1 MNSEMSAQSGSG
13 AARAA
18 TAHAS
23 PTTATAGPPLLRMTG
38 IVKRFPGV
46 VALRGVSLELQAG
59 HVMAIVG
66 ENGAGKSSLIK
77 TLSGAYEPDEGTI
90 EIEGEALA
98 RGTHAA
104 IDAGVAVIYQELSL
118 INDMTVAENLFL
130 GRMPARHGMVLHGKA
145 DELAREALAQVGLDG
160 ISPRTRLGD
169 LPLNKRQLV
178 EVAKAVA
185 RDARILVMDEPTAA
199 LQSGDIANLYAVVR
213 RLRAAGMGIIFISHH
228 LEEVFELADSA
239 VVMRDGATVGARPMS
254 EWTESDLVQAM
265 VARTLDS
272 FYPWEPR
279 EYGEVVLE
287 ARHLASP
294 PVLRDASFSVRAGE
308 IVGVAGIAGA
318 GRTELL
324 KTIFGA
330 LPLTSGEL
338 LIRGKQVTI
347 GSPTEGVRNGIVY
360 TAEDRKLEGL
370 VLEASI
376 EENVALSS
384 LRALATAGFVSRAKK
399 RELAL
404 QASKRFAV
412 RASSVAQMT
421 GDLSGGNQQK
431 VILGRATA
439 TQPKVIMLDEP
450 TRGID
455 VGAKTEIYAHMVA
468 MARAGAAVIMVSSEL
483 PELLGMSDRVLV
495 MYRGN
500 IVTEIPRDQADSE
513 TVIQWATTGVG
524 A

>member
-1 MNSEMSAQSGSG
+1 MTVETEAQARKPSSAK
-13 AARAA
+13 A
-18 TAHAS
+18 
-23 PTTATAGPPLLRMTG
+23 PLLRMQG
-38 IVKRFPGV
+38 IVKSFPGV
-46 VALRGVSLELQAG
+46 KALRGVSLELHAG

-66 ENGAGKSSLIK
+66 ENGAGKSSLVK
-77 TLSGAYEPDEGTI
+77 TLSGAYEPDEGDI
-90 EIEGEALA
+90 EIDGQPLA
-98 RGTHAA
+98 RGTNAA

-130 GRMPARHGMVLHGKA
+130 GRMPARNGFVRQREAHAM
-145 DELAREALAQVGLDG
+145 AREALARVGLDNV
-160 ISPRTRLGD
+160 PPWMRLGD

-178 EVAKAVA
+178 EVAKAIA

-199 LQSGDIANLYAVVR
+199 LQSHDIENLYAVVR
-213 RLRAAGMGIIFISHH
+213 RLREAGMGIIFISHH

-254 EWTESDLVQAM
+254 EWTEAELVQAM
-265 VARTLDS
+265 VARNLES

-279 EYGEVVLE
+279 DYGDVVLDV
-287 ARHLASP
+287 RDLASAP
-294 PVLRDASFSVRAGE
+294 ILRNASFTVRAGE
-308 IVGVAGIAGA
+308 IVGIAGIAGA

-330 LPLTSGEL
+330 LPATHGE
-338 LIRGKQVTI
+338 IAVRGRKVTNH
-347 GSPTEGVRNGIVY
+347 SPTEGVRHGLVY

-370 VLEASI
+370 VLDASI

-384 LRALATAGFVSRAKK
+384 LKALASGGFVSRARK
-399 RELAL
+399 RKLA
-404 QASKRFAV
+404 QDASTRFGV
-412 RASSVAQMT
+412 RASSVLQVT
-421 GDLSGGNQQK
+421 GTLSGGNQQK

-439 TQPKVIMLDEP
+439 TNPAVIMLDEP

-455 VGAKTEIYAHMVA
+455 VGAKTEIYAHMVK

-495 MYRGN
+495 MYRGS
-500 IVTEIPRDQADSE
+500 IVTEIARDKADSE
-513 TVIQWATTGVG
+513 TVIQWATTGAG

>member
-1 MNSEMSAQSGSG
+1 MTVQAEE
-13 AARAA
+13 RERVPVE
-18 TAHAS
+18 T
-23 PTTATAGPPLLRMTG
+23 PVPLLRMQG
-38 IVKRFPGV
+38 IVKSFPGV
-46 VALRGVSLELQAG
+46 KALRGVSLELQAG

-66 ENGAGKSSLIK
+66 ENGAGKSSLVK

-90 EIEGEALA
+90 EIDGVPLA

-130 GRMPARHGMVLHGKA
+130 GRMPARKGFLMQREA
-145 DELAREALAQVGLDG
+145 NRLARAALARVGLDDV
-160 ISPRTRLGD
+160 PPWMRLGD

-178 EVAKAVA
+178 EVAKAIT

-199 LQSGDIANLYAVVR
+199 LQSQDIVNLYAVVR

-254 EWTESDLVQAM
+254 QWTEAELVQAM
-265 VARTLDS
+265 VARNLES

-279 EYGEVVLE
+279 DYGDVVLE
-287 ARHLASP
+287 VRDLASAP
-294 PVLRDASFSVRAGE
+294 LLRNANSKVRAGE
-308 IVGVAGIAGA
+308 IVGIAGIAGA

-330 LPLTSGEL
+330 LPATAGE
-338 LIRGKQVTI
+338 IRVKGRKI
-347 GSPTEGVRNGIVY
+347 SNHSPTEGVRHGLVY
-360 TAEDRKLEGL
+360 TSEDRKLEGL
-370 VLEASI
+370 VLDASI
-376 EENVALSS
+376 EENIALSS
-384 LRALATAGFVSRAKK
+384 LKALATGGFVSRARK
-399 RELAL
+399 RKLARD
-404 QASKRFAV
+404 ASTRFNV
-412 RASSVAQMT
+412 RSSSVLQVT
-421 GDLSGGNQQK
+421 GTLSGGNQQK

-439 TQPKVIMLDEP
+439 TEPAVIMLDEP

-455 VGAKTEIYAHMVA
+455 VGAKTEIYAHMVS
-468 MARAGAAVIMVSSEL
+468 MARAGAAVVMVSSEL

-495 MYRGN
+495 MYRGS
-500 IVTEIPRDQADSE
+500 IVTEIARDNAHSE
-513 TVIQWATTGVG
+513 AVIQWATTGAG

>member
-1 MNSEMSAQSGSG
+1 MTVQAEER
-13 AARAA
+13 ARAPVE
-18 TAHAS
+18 T
-23 PTTATAGPPLLRMTG
+23 PVPLLRMQG
-38 IVKRFPGV
+38 IVKSFPGV
-46 VALRGVSLELQAG
+46 KALRGVSLDLHAG

-66 ENGAGKSSLIK
+66 ENGAGKSSLVK

-90 EIEGEALA
+90 EIDGVPLA

-130 GRMPARHGMVLHGKA
+130 GRMPARKGFVMQHEA
-145 DELAREALAQVGLDG
+145 NQLAREALARVGLDNV
-160 ISPRTRLGD
+160 PPWMRLGD

-178 EVAKAVA
+178 EVAKAIA

-199 LQSGDIANLYAVVR
+199 LQSQDIANLYAVVR

-254 EWTESDLVQAM
+254 AWTEAELVQAM
-265 VARTLDS
+265 VARNLES

-279 EYGEVVLE
+279 DYGDVVLE
-287 ARHLASP
+287 VRDLASAP
-294 PVLRDASFSVRAGE
+294 LLRNASFKVRAGE
-308 IVGVAGIAGA
+308 IVGIAGIAGA

-330 LPLTSGEL
+330 LPATGGE
-338 LIRGKQVTI
+338 IRVKGRKI
-347 GSPTEGVRNGIVY
+347 ANHSPTEGVRHGLVY
-360 TAEDRKLEGL
+360 TSEDRKLEGL
-370 VLEASI
+370 VLDATI
-376 EENVALSS
+376 EENIALSS
-384 LRALATAGFVSRAKK
+384 LKALAIGGFVSRARK
-399 RELAL
+399 RKLA
-404 QASKRFAV
+404 QDASARFGV
-412 RASSVAQMT
+412 RSSSVLQVT
-421 GDLSGGNQQK
+421 GTLSGGNQQK

-439 TQPKVIMLDEP
+439 TGPLVIMLDEP

-455 VGAKTEIYAHMVA
+455 VGAKTEIYAHMVS
-468 MARAGAAVIMVSSEL
+468 MARAGAAVVMVSSEL

-495 MYRGN
+495 MYRGS
-500 IVTEIPRDQADSE
+500 IVTEIPRDKAHSE
-513 TVIQWATTGVG
+513 AVIQWATTGAG

>member
-1 MNSEMSAQSGSG
+1 MSAETSSPDLAGGVQQAPGSSN
-13 AARAA
+13 A
-18 TAHAS
+18 
-23 PTTATAGPPLLRMTG
+23 PLLRMEG
-38 IVKRFPGV
+38 IVKSFPGV
-46 VALRGVSLELQAG
+46 KALRGVSLSLQAG

-77 TLSGAYEPDEGTI
+77 TLSGAYEPDEGRI
-90 EIEGEALA
+90 EINGVPLA
-98 RGTHAA
+98 RGTNAA

-130 GRMPARHGMVLHGKA
+130 GRMPSRGGFVKRGEANEHARQ
-145 DELAREALAQVGLDG
+145 ALAQVGLDNV
-160 ISPRTRLGD
+160 SPSMRLGD

-199 LQSGDIANLYAVVR
+199 LQRGDIANLYAVVR

-239 VVMRDGATVGARPMS
+239 VVMRDGATVSSRPMNQ
-254 EWTESDLVQAM
+254 WTEQELVQAM
-265 VARTLDS
+265 VARNLDS
-272 FYPWEPR
+272 FYPWEAR
-279 EYGEVVLE
+279 DYGPVVLE
-287 ARHLASP
+287 VRDLASP
-294 PVLRDASFSVRAGE
+294 PIVRHASLSVRAGE
-308 IVGVAGIAGA
+308 IVGIAGIAGA

-324 KTIFGA
+324 KAIFGA
-330 LPLTSGEL
+330 LPVTKGEV
-338 LIRGKQVTI
+338 LIRGKKVNI
-347 GSPTEGVRNGIVY
+347 KSPTDGIRHGLVY

-384 LRALATAGFVSRAKK
+384 LKALATGGFTSNARK
-399 RELAL
+399 RKLA
-404 QASKRFAV
+404 QEASTRFAV
-412 RASSVAQMT
+412 RSPSVMQIT
-421 GDLSGGNQQK
+421 GNLSGGNQQK

-439 TQPKVIMLDEP
+439 TEPAVIMLDEP

-455 VGAKTEIYAHMVA
+455 VGAKTEIYAHMVS

-495 MYRGN
+495 MYRGS
-500 IVTEIPRDQADSE
+500 IVTEIARDKADSE

>member
-1 MNSEMSAQSGSG
+1 MQRSAGDTLATMQSASRTG
-13 AARAA
+13 A
-18 TAHAS
+18 
-23 PTTATAGPPLLRMTG
+23 PLLRMQG
-38 IVKRFPGV
+38 IVKSFPGV
-46 VALRGVSLELQAG
+46 KALRGVSLELQAG

-77 TLSGAYEPDEGTI
+77 ALSGAYDLDEGTI
-90 EIEGEALA
+90 EIDGKLLA
-98 RGTHAA
+98 RGTNAA

-130 GRMPARHGMVLHGKA
+130 GRMPARGGMLMRRRA
-145 DELAREALAQVGLDG
+145 EELARKALAQVGLESV
-160 ISPRTRLGD
+160 SPSMRLGD

-239 VVMRDGATVGARPMS
+239 VVMRDGTTVEARPIG
-254 EWTESDLVQAM
+254 EWTELDLVQAM

-279 EYGEVVLE
+279 EYGDVVLE
-287 ARHLASP
+287 VHDLASP
-294 PVLRDASFSVRAGE
+294 PVLRHASFSVRAGE
-308 IVGVAGIAGA
+308 IVGIGGIAGA

-330 LPLTSGEL
+330 MPASAGEI
-338 LIRGKQVTI
+338 LIRGKKVAI
-347 GSPTEGVRNGIVY
+347 GSPAQGVRNGIVY

-370 VLEASI
+370 VLDASI

-384 LRALATAGFVSRAKK
+384 LRALATAGFVSNAKK
-399 RELAL
+399 RTLARE
-404 QASKRFAV
+404 ASQRFAV
-412 RASSVAQMT
+412 RASSVEQIT
-421 GDLSGGNQQK
+421 GNLSGGNQQK

-439 TQPKVIMLDEP
+439 TNPAVIMLDEP

-483 PELLGMSDRVLV
+483 PELLGMSDRILV
-495 MYRGN
+495 MYRGA
-500 IVTEIPRDQADSE
+500 IVTEIPRDKADSE
-513 TVIQWATTGVG
+513 SVIQWATTGVG

>member
-1 MNSEMSAQSGSG
+1 MN
-13 AARAA
+13 AA
-18 TAHAS
+18 TSSQQEAVAR
-23 PTTATAGPPLLRMTG
+23 PEPRAGGAPPLLHMEG
-38 IVKRFPGV
+38 IVKSFPGV
-46 VALRGVSLELQAG
+46 KALRGVSLTLHAG

-90 EIEGEALA
+90 EINGAPLA

-118 INDMTVAENLFL
+118 VNDMTVAENLFL
-130 GRMPARHGMVLHGKA
+130 GRMPANGGFVNRRVA
-145 DELAREALAQVGLDG
+145 ERRARDALAQVGLDTV
-160 ISPRTRLGD
+160 SPSMRLGD

-178 EVAKAVA
+178 EVAKALA

-199 LQSGDIANLYAVVR
+199 LQHDDITNLYRVVR
-213 RLRAAGMGIIFISHH
+213 RLREAGMGIIFISHH

-239 VVMRDGATVGARPMS
+239 VVMRDGATVDARPMAQ
-254 EWTESDLVQAM
+254 WTEQDLVQAM
-265 VARTLDS
+265 VARNLDS

-279 EYGEVVLE
+279 DYGPVVLDV
-287 ARHLASP
+287 RDLASP
-294 PVLRDASFSVRAGE
+294 PIVRHASFSVRAGE
-308 IVGVAGIAGA
+308 IVGIAGIAGA

-324 KTIFGA
+324 KAIFGA
-330 LPLTSGEL
+330 QKVTHGE
-338 LIRGKQVTI
+338 ISVRGRKVDI
-347 GSPTEGVRNGIVY
+347 HSPTAGVRAGLVY

-370 VLEASI
+370 VLDASI

-384 LRALATAGFVSRAKK
+384 LKALATGGFVRSARK
-399 RELAL
+399 RKLAQ
-404 QASKRFAV
+404 QASTRFAV
-412 RASSVAQMT
+412 RAPSVISIT
-421 GDLSGGNQQK
+421 GNLSGGNQQK

-439 TQPKVIMLDEP
+439 TEPAVIMLDEP

-455 VGAKTEIYAHMVA
+455 VGAKTEIYAHMIA
-468 MARAGAAVIMVSSEL
+468 MARAGAAVVMVSSEL

-495 MYRGN
+495 MYRGR
-500 IVTEIPRDQADSE
+500 IVTELARDKADSE

>member
-1 MNSEMSAQSGSG
+1 
-13 AARAA
+13 
-18 TAHAS
+18 
-23 PTTATAGPPLLRMTG
+23 
-38 IVKRFPGV
+38 
-46 VALRGVSLELQAG
+46 
-59 HVMAIVG
+59 MAIVG
-66 ENGAGKSSLIK
+66 ENGAGKSSLVK

-90 EIEGEALA
+90 EIDGVPLA

-130 GRMPARHGMVLHGKA
+130 GRMPARKGFLMQREA
-145 DELAREALAQVGLDG
+145 NRLARAALARVGLDDV
-160 ISPRTRLGD
+160 PPWMRLGD

-178 EVAKAVA
+178 EVAKAIT

-199 LQSGDIANLYAVVR
+199 LQSQDIVNLYAVVR

-254 EWTESDLVQAM
+254 QWTEAELVQAM
-265 VARTLDS
+265 VARNLES

-279 EYGEVVLE
+279 DYGDVVLE
-287 ARHLASP
+287 VRDLASAP
-294 PVLRDASFSVRAGE
+294 LLRNASFKVRAGE
-308 IVGVAGIAGA
+308 IVGIAGIAGA

-330 LPLTSGEL
+330 LPATAGE
-338 LIRGKQVTI
+338 IRVKGRKI
-347 GSPTEGVRNGIVY
+347 SNHSPTEGVRHGLVY
-360 TAEDRKLEGL
+360 TSEDRKLEGL
-370 VLEASI
+370 VLDASI
-376 EENVALSS
+376 EENIALSS
-384 LRALATAGFVSRAKK
+384 LKALATGGFVSRARK
-399 RELAL
+399 RKLARD
-404 QASKRFAV
+404 ASTRFNV
-412 RASSVAQMT
+412 RSSSVLQVT
-421 GDLSGGNQQK
+421 GTLSGGNQQK

-439 TQPKVIMLDEP
+439 TQPVVIMLDEP

-455 VGAKTEIYAHMVA
+455 VGAKTEIYAHMVS
-468 MARAGAAVIMVSSEL
+468 MARAGAAVVMVSSEL

-495 MYRGN
+495 MYRGS
-500 IVTEIPRDQADSE
+500 IVTEIARDNAHSE
-513 TVIQWATTGVG
+513 AVIQWATTGAG

>member
-1 MNSEMSAQSGSG
+1 MTVQAEE
-13 AARAA
+13 RERVPVE
-18 TAHAS
+18 T
-23 PTTATAGPPLLRMTG
+23 PVPLLRMQG
-38 IVKRFPGV
+38 IVKSFPGV
-46 VALRGVSLELQAG
+46 KALRGVSLELQAG

-66 ENGAGKSSLIK
+66 ENGAGKSSLVK

-90 EIEGEALA
+90 EIDGVPLA

-130 GRMPARHGMVLHGKA
+130 GRMPARKGFLMQREA
-145 DELAREALAQVGLDG
+145 NRLARAALARVGLDDV
-160 ISPRTRLGD
+160 PPWMRLGD

-178 EVAKAVA
+178 EVAKAIT

-199 LQSGDIANLYAVVR
+199 LQSQDIVNLYAVVR

-254 EWTESDLVQAM
+254 QWTEAELVQAM
-265 VARTLDS
+265 VARNLES

-279 EYGEVVLE
+279 DYGDVVLE
-287 ARHLASP
+287 VRDLASAP
-294 PVLRDASFSVRAGE
+294 LLRNASFKVRAGE
-308 IVGVAGIAGA
+308 IVGIAGIAGA

-330 LPLTSGEL
+330 LPATAGE
-338 LIRGKQVTI
+338 IRVKGRKI
-347 GSPTEGVRNGIVY
+347 SNHSPTEGVRHGLVY
-360 TAEDRKLEGL
+360 TSEDRKLEGL
-370 VLEASI
+370 VLDASI
-376 EENVALSS
+376 EENIALSS
-384 LRALATAGFVSRAKK
+384 LKALATGGFVSRARK
-399 RELAL
+399 RKLARD
-404 QASKRFAV
+404 ASTRFNV
-412 RASSVAQMT
+412 RSSSVLQVT
-421 GDLSGGNQQK
+421 GTLSGGNQQK

-439 TQPKVIMLDEP
+439 TQPVVIMLDEP

-455 VGAKTEIYAHMVA
+455 VGAKTEIYAHMVS
-468 MARAGAAVIMVSSEL
+468 MARAGAAVVMVSSEL

-495 MYRGN
+495 MYRGS
-500 IVTEIPRDQADSE
+500 IVTEIARDNAHSE
-513 TVIQWATTGVG
+513 AVIQWATTGAG

>member
-1 MNSEMSAQSGSG
+1 MTVQAEE
-13 AARAA
+13 RERVPVE
-18 TAHAS
+18 T
-23 PTTATAGPPLLRMTG
+23 PVPLLRMQG
-38 IVKRFPGV
+38 IVKSFPGV
-46 VALRGVSLELQAG
+46 KALRGVSLELQAG

-66 ENGAGKSSLIK
+66 ENGAGKSSLVK

-90 EIEGEALA
+90 EIDGVPLA

-130 GRMPARHGMVLHGKA
+130 GRMPARKGFLMQREA
-145 DELAREALAQVGLDG
+145 NRLARAALARVGLDDV
-160 ISPRTRLGD
+160 PPWMRLGD

-178 EVAKAVA
+178 EVAKAIT

-199 LQSGDIANLYAVVR
+199 LQSQDIVNLYAVVR

-254 EWTESDLVQAM
+254 QWTEAELVQAM
-265 VARTLDS
+265 VARNLKS

-279 EYGEVVLE
+279 DYGDVVLE
-287 ARHLASP
+287 VRDLASAP
-294 PVLRDASFSVRAGE
+294 LLRNASFKVRAGE
-308 IVGVAGIAGA
+308 IVGIAGIAGA

-330 LPLTSGEL
+330 LPATAGE
-338 LIRGKQVTI
+338 IRVKGRKI
-347 GSPTEGVRNGIVY
+347 SNHSPTEGVRHGLVY
-360 TAEDRKLEGL
+360 TSEDRKLEGL
-370 VLEASI
+370 VLDASI
-376 EENVALSS
+376 EENIALSS
-384 LRALATAGFVSRAKK
+384 LKALATGGFVSRARK
-399 RELAL
+399 RKLARD
-404 QASKRFAV
+404 ASTRFNV
-412 RASSVAQMT
+412 RSSSVLQVT
-421 GDLSGGNQQK
+421 GTLSGGNQQK

-439 TQPKVIMLDEP
+439 TQPVVIMLDEP

-455 VGAKTEIYAHMVA
+455 VGAKTEIYAHMVS
-468 MARAGAAVIMVSSEL
+468 MARAGAAVVMVSSEL

-495 MYRGN
+495 MYRGS
-500 IVTEIPRDQADSE
+500 IVTEIARDNAHSE
-513 TVIQWATTGVG
+513 AVIQWATTGAG

>member
-1 MNSEMSAQSGSG
+1 MTVQAEE
-13 AARAA
+13 RERVPVE
-18 TAHAS
+18 T
-23 PTTATAGPPLLRMTG
+23 PVPLLRMQG
-38 IVKRFPGV
+38 IVKSFPGV
-46 VALRGVSLELQAG
+46 KALRGVSLELQAG

-66 ENGAGKSSLIK
+66 ENGAGKSSLVK

-90 EIEGEALA
+90 EIDGVPLA

-130 GRMPARHGMVLHGKA
+130 GRMPARKGFLMQREA
-145 DELAREALAQVGLDG
+145 NRLARAALARVGLDDV
-160 ISPRTRLGD
+160 PPWMRLGD

-178 EVAKAVA
+178 EVAKAIT

-199 LQSGDIANLYAVVR
+199 LQSQDIVNLYAVVR

-254 EWTESDLVQAM
+254 QWTEAELVQAM
-265 VARTLDS
+265 VARNLES

-279 EYGEVVLE
+279 EYGDVVLE
-287 ARHLASP
+287 VRDLASAP
-294 PVLRDASFSVRAGE
+294 LLRNASFKVRAGE
-308 IVGVAGIAGA
+308 IVGIAGIAGA

-330 LPLTSGEL
+330 LPATAGE
-338 LIRGKQVTI
+338 IRVKGRKI
-347 GSPTEGVRNGIVY
+347 SNHSPTEGVRHGLVY
-360 TAEDRKLEGL
+360 TSEDRKLEGL
-370 VLEASI
+370 VLDASI
-376 EENVALSS
+376 EENIALSS
-384 LRALATAGFVSRAKK
+384 LKALATGGFVSRARK
-399 RELAL
+399 RKLARD
-404 QASKRFAV
+404 ASTRFNV
-412 RASSVAQMT
+412 RSSSVLQVT
-421 GDLSGGNQQK
+421 GTLSGGNQQK

-439 TQPKVIMLDEP
+439 TQPVVIMLDEP

-455 VGAKTEIYAHMVA
+455 VGAKTEIYAHMVS
-468 MARAGAAVIMVSSEL
+468 MARAGTAVVMVSSEL

-495 MYRGN
+495 MYRGS
-500 IVTEIPRDQADSE
+500 IVTEIARDNAHSE
-513 TVIQWATTGVG
+513 AVIQWATTGAG

>member
-1 MNSEMSAQSGSG
+1 MRARVAGRMLQARRESNMSAETNVPEVASGQ
-13 AARAA
+13 AA
-18 TAHAS
+18 TPGGHA
-23 PTTATAGPPLLRMTG
+23 PLLRMEG
-38 IVKRFPGV
+38 IVKSFPGV
-46 VALRGVSLELQAG
+46 KALRGVSLTLEAG

-77 TLSGAYEPDEGTI
+77 TLSGAYEPDEGSI
-90 EIEGEALA
+90 AINGVPLG

-118 INDMTVAENLFL
+118 VNDMTVAENLFL
-130 GRMPARHGMVLHGKA
+130 GRMPSQGGFVKRREANDDARK
-145 DELAREALAQVGLDG
+145 ALAQVGLESV
-160 ISPRTRLGD
+160 SPSMRLGD

-185 RDARILVMDEPTAA
+185 REARILVMDEPTAA
-199 LQSGDIANLYAVVR
+199 LQRGDIANLYAVVR

-228 LEEVFELADSA
+228 LEEVSQ
-239 VVMRDGATVGARPMS
+239 
-254 EWTESDLVQAM
+254 WTEQELVQAM
-265 VARTLDS
+265 VARNLES

-279 EYGEVVLE
+279 EYGPVVLE
-287 ARHLASP
+287 VRDLASP
-294 PVLRDASFSVRAGE
+294 PIVRHASLSVRAGE
-308 IVGVAGIAGA
+308 ILGIAGIAGA

-324 KTIFGA
+324 KAIFGA
-330 LPLTSGEL
+330 LPVTQGE
-338 LIRGKQVTI
+338 IIVRGQKVSI
-347 GSPTEGVRNGIVY
+347 KSPSDGVHHGLVY

-384 LRALATAGFVSRAKK
+384 LKALATGGFVSNARKRALAQ
-399 RELAL
+399 E
-404 QASKRFAV
+404 ASTRFGV
-412 RASSVAQMT
+412 RAPSVMQIT
-421 GDLSGGNQQK
+421 GNLSGGNQQK

-439 TQPKVIMLDEP
+439 TNPAVIMLDEP

-455 VGAKTEIYAHMVA
+455 VGAKSEIYAHMVS

-495 MYRGN
+495 MYRGS
-500 IVTEIPRDQADSE
+500 IVTEIARDKADSE

>member
-1 MNSEMSAQSGSG
+1 MNSERGLDVSDGGS
-13 AARAA
+13 
-18 TAHAS
+18 TA
-23 PTTATAGPPLLRMTG
+23 TTAVAAPLLRMEG
-38 IVKRFPGV
+38 IVKSFPGV
-46 VALRGVSLELQAG
+46 KALRGVSLELQAG

-90 EIEGEALA
+90 EIDGRPLA

-118 INDMTVAENLFL
+118 VNDMTVAENLFL
-130 GRMPARHGMVLHGKA
+130 GRMPSRSGLVLRKKANEMART
-145 DELAREALAQVGLDG
+145 ALAQVGLEG
-160 ISPRTRLGD
+160 VSPSMRLGD

-178 EVAKAVA
+178 EVAKALA

-199 LQSGDIANLYAVVR
+199 LQREDIANLYAVVR
-213 RLRAAGMGIIFISHH
+213 RLREAGMGIIFISHH

-239 VVMRDGATVGARPMS
+239 VVMRDGATVGARPMAK
-254 EWTESDLVQAM
+254 WTEQDLVQAM
-265 VARTLDS
+265 VARNLDS

-279 EYGEVVLE
+279 DYGPVVLE
-287 ARHLASP
+287 VRNLASP
-294 PVLRDASFSVRAGE
+294 PVLRNATFSVRAGE
-308 IVGVAGIAGA
+308 IVGIAGIAGA

-324 KTIFGA
+324 KAIFGA
-330 LPLTSGEL
+330 LPLSGGEV
-338 LIRGKQVTI
+338 LIWGKKVSI
-347 GSPTEGVRNGIVY
+347 GSPAEGVRNGLVY
-360 TAEDRKLEGL
+360 TSEDRKLEGL

-384 LRALATAGFVSRAKK
+384 LLALATGGFVSNTKK
-399 RELAL
+399 RKLA
-404 QASKRFAV
+404 QEASARFGV
-412 RASSVAQMT
+412 RASSVLQIT
-421 GDLSGGNQQK
+421 GNLSGGNQQK

-439 TQPKVIMLDEP
+439 TQPAVIMLDEP

-455 VGAKTEIYAHMVA
+455 VGAKTEIYAHMVS

-500 IVTEIPRDQADSE
+500 IVTEIPRDNADSE
-513 TVIQWATTGVG
+513 IVIQWATTGVG

>member
-1 MNSEMSAQSGSG
+1 MTVQAEE
-13 AARAA
+13 RERVPVE
-18 TAHAS
+18 T
-23 PTTATAGPPLLRMTG
+23 PVPLLRMQG
-38 IVKRFPGV
+38 IVKSFPGV
-46 VALRGVSLELQAG
+46 KALRGVSLELQAG

-66 ENGAGKSSLIK
+66 ENGAGKSSLVK

-90 EIEGEALA
+90 EIDGVPLA

-130 GRMPARHGMVLHGKA
+130 GRMPARKGFLMQREA
-145 DELAREALAQVGLDG
+145 NRLARAALARVGLDDV
-160 ISPRTRLGD
+160 PPWMRLGD

-178 EVAKAVA
+178 EVAKAIT

-199 LQSGDIANLYAVVR
+199 LQSQDIVNLYAVVR

-254 EWTESDLVQAM
+254 QWTEAELVQAM
-265 VARTLDS
+265 VARNLES

-279 EYGEVVLE
+279 DYGDVVLE
-287 ARHLASP
+287 VRDLASAP
-294 PVLRDASFSVRAGE
+294 LLRNASFKVRAGE
-308 IVGVAGIAGA
+308 IVGIAGIAGA

-330 LPLTSGEL
+330 VPATAGE
-338 LIRGKQVTI
+338 IRVKGRKI
-347 GSPTEGVRNGIVY
+347 SNHSPTEGVRHGLVY
-360 TAEDRKLEGL
+360 TSEDRKLEGL
-370 VLEASI
+370 MLDASI
-376 EENVALSS
+376 EENIALSS
-384 LRALATAGFVSRAKK
+384 LKALATGGFVSRARK
-399 RELAL
+399 RKLARD
-404 QASKRFAV
+404 ASTRFNV
-412 RASSVAQMT
+412 RSSSVLQVT
-421 GDLSGGNQQK
+421 GTLSGGNQQK

-439 TQPKVIMLDEP
+439 TEPAVIMLDEP

-455 VGAKTEIYAHMVA
+455 VGAKTEIYAHMVS
-468 MARAGAAVIMVSSEL
+468 MARAGAAVVMVSSEL

-495 MYRGN
+495 MYRGS
-500 IVTEIPRDQADSE
+500 IVTEIARDNAHSE
-513 TVIQWATTGVG
+513 AVIQWATTGAG

>member
-1 MNSEMSAQSGSG
+1 MKSETSSRLHAGDRLQELASAPG
-13 AARAA
+13 A
-18 TAHAS
+18 
-23 PTTATAGPPLLRMTG
+23 TTARPLLRMEG
-38 IVKRFPGV
+38 IVKSFPGV
-46 VALRGVSLELQAG
+46 KALRGVSLELQAG

-77 TLSGAYEPDEGTI
+77 TLSGAYQPDEGAI
-90 EIEGEALA
+90 EINGQPLA

-130 GRMPARHGMVLHGKA
+130 GRMPSRNGIVLRKQANDQARL
-145 DELAREALAQVGLDG
+145 ALAQVGLEAV
-160 ISPRTRLGD
+160 SPSMRLGD

-199 LQSGDIANLYAVVR
+199 LQRSDIANLYAVVR

-254 EWTESDLVQAM
+254 EWTEQDLVQAM
-265 VARTLDS
+265 VARNLDS

-279 EYGEVVLE
+279 DYGPVVLE
-287 ARHLASP
+287 VRDLASAP
-294 PVLRDASFSVRAGE
+294 MVRHASFSVRAGE
-308 IVGVAGIAGA
+308 IVGIAGIAGA

-324 KTIFGA
+324 KAIFGA
-330 LPLTSGEL
+330 LPLSGGEL
-338 LIRGKQVTI
+338 LIRGKKVSI
-347 GSPTEGVRNGIVY
+347 GSPTEGVRNGLVY
-360 TAEDRKLEGL
+360 TSEDRKLEGL
-370 VLEASI
+370 VLGASI
-376 EENVALSS
+376 EENIALSS
-384 LRALATAGFVSRAKK
+384 LQALARAGFVSNAKK
-399 RELAL
+399 RELAVE
-404 QASKRFAV
+404 ASSRFGV
-412 RASSVAQMT
+412 RASSVTQIT

-439 TQPKVIMLDEP
+439 TKPAVIMLDEP

-455 VGAKTEIYAHMVA
+455 IGAKSEIYAHMVS
-468 MARAGAAVIMVSSEL
+468 MARSGAAVIMVSSEL

-495 MYRGN
+495 MYRGS
-500 IVTEIPRDQADSE
+500 IVTEIPRDKADSE
-513 TVIQWATTGVG
+513 AVIQWATTGVG

>member
-1 MNSEMSAQSGSG
+1 MKSEMSAQMG
-13 AARAA
+13 AGQVQPGAGHASA
-18 TAHAS
+18 TAAS
-23 PTTATAGPPLLRMTG
+23 AEPPLLRMTG

-46 VALRGVSLELQAG
+46 VALRGVSLELHAG

-90 EIEGEALA
+90 EIDGVPLA

-145 DELAREALAQVGLDG
+145 DEHARQALAQVGLEN
-160 ISPRTRLGD
+160 ISPRMRLGD

-199 LQSGDIANLYAVVR
+199 LQRGDIANLYAVVR

-239 VVMRDGATVGARPMS
+239 VVMRDGATVGGRPMS
-254 EWTESDLVQAM
+254 QWTESDLVQAM

-279 EYGEVVLE
+279 DYGEVVLE
-287 ARHLASP
+287 ARHLASA

-308 IVGVAGIAGA
+308 IVGIAGIAGA

-330 LPLTSGEL
+330 LPSSGGEV
-338 LIRGKQVTI
+338 LIRGKKVSI
-347 GSPTEGVRNGIVY
+347 HSPTEGVRNGVVY

-384 LRALATAGFVSRAKK
+384 LRALATAGFVNSAKK
-399 RELAL
+399 RELAR
-404 QASKRFAV
+404 QASARFAV
-412 RASSVAQMT
+412 RASSVLQMT
-421 GDLSGGNQQK
+421 GELSGGNQQK

-439 TQPKVIMLDEP
+439 TRPAVIMLDEP

-455 VGAKTEIYAHMVA
+455 VGAKTEIYAHMVS

-495 MYRGN
+495 MYRGS
-500 IVTEIPRDQADSE
+500 IVAELPRESADSE

>member
-1 MNSEMSAQSGSG
+1 MNSEMSAQSGDG

-18 TAHAS
+18 AVHAGAAS
-23 PTTATAGPPLLRMTG
+23 ATAGPPLLRMTG

-59 HVMAIVG
+59 QVMAIVG

-90 EIEGEALA
+90 EIEGEPLG

-118 INDMTVAENLFL
+118 VNDMTVAENLFL

-145 DELAREALAQVGLDG
+145 DELAREALAQVGLDA

-272 FYPWEPR
+272 FYPWELR
-279 EYGEVVLE
+279 DYGEVVLE
-287 ARHLASP
+287 ARHLASA

-330 LPLTSGEL
+330 LPVSGGEL
-338 LIRGKQVTI
+338 LIRGKKVTI
-347 GSPTEGVRNGIVY
+347 GSPTEGVRHGIVY

-384 LRALATAGFVSRAKK
+384 LRALATAGFVSGAKK

-495 MYRGN
+495 MYRGS
-500 IVTEIPRDQADSE
+500 IVTEIPRGQADSE

>member
-1 MNSEMSAQSGSG
+1 MNVEADSQLQRLPR
-13 AARAA
+13 ARAQ
-18 TAHAS
+18 T
-23 PTTATAGPPLLRMTG
+23 PLLRMEG
-38 IVKRFPGV
+38 IVKSFPGV
-46 VALRGVSLELQAG
+46 KALRGVSLELQAG

-77 TLSGAYEPDEGTI
+77 TLSGAYEPDEGEI
-90 EIEGEALA
+90 EIDGTPLA

-130 GRMPARHGMVLHGKA
+130 GRMPARHGFVMQREAH
-145 DELAREALAQVGLDG
+145 DQARQALAQVGLE
-160 ISPRTRLGD
+160 SVPPSMRLGD

-265 VARTLDS
+265 VARNLDS

-279 EYGEVVLE
+279 KHGPVVLE
-287 ARHLASP
+287 VHNLASAP
-294 PVLRDASFSVRAGE
+294 LLRNASFSVRAGE
-308 IVGVAGIAGA
+308 ILGVAGIAGA

-330 LPLTSGEL
+330 LPASGGEVV
-338 LIRGKQVTI
+338 IRGKKASI
-347 GSPTEGVRNGIVY
+347 GSPADGVRNGLVY
-360 TAEDRKLEGL
+360 TSEDRKLEGL
-370 VLEASI
+370 VLDANI
-376 EENVALSS
+376 EENIALSS
-384 LRALATAGFVSRAKK
+384 LKTIATGGFVSNGRKRALALEATR
-399 RELAL
+399 
-404 QASKRFAV
+404 RFAV
-412 RASSVAQMT
+412 RASSVLQMT
-421 GDLSGGNQQK
+421 GNLSGGNQQK

-439 TQPKVIMLDEP
+439 TKPAIIMLDEP

-455 VGAKTEIYAHMVA
+455 VGAKSEIYAHMVS
-468 MARAGAAVIMVSSEL
+468 MARAGAAVVMVSSEL

-495 MYRGN
+495 MYRGS
-500 IVTEIPRDQADSE
+500 IVTELARDKAHSE
-513 TVIQWATTGVG
+513 VVIQWATTGVG